1 MKQRLVRNPTKL
13 SLKRFVII
21 RGGGSNRWKRRTSWQ
36 FARLKKQPKSS
47 KRIRKARRDHYMA

>member
-1 MKQRLVRNPTKL
+1 MRQRPAHSLTKL

-21 RGGGSNRWKRRTSWQ
+21 RGNVRNRWKRRISWQ

-47 KRIRKARRDHYMA
+47 KKIRKAKKGHYMV